1 MDVVSHQY
9 ITIYIQKQMK
19 ILYILKHNPWGIG
32 GGCYACRNY
41 MDAFMD
47 VFHGAD
53 FDFCICEEYLKDRDT
68 DYPENVRFVG
78 VKPRGRLSKLL
89 SPITGLLHR
98 HQKMASR
105 LLRSGEYDY
114 CVFDESGIAGSLVE
128 AAKKYGVKTI
138 VINHNYQ
145 VEYSR
150 DNTKSWLKR
159 QLILPVVEQ
168 CERVSYLNCDYN
180 IFLTEEDM
188 ARFKVVYGASTT
200 KDFVGGCF
208 LRKGDEIKP
217 DCLKPFNNDRLKIV
231 ISGTMGN
238 VQNLDG
244 LTYFLDELYPLMPD
258 GMDVV
263 LTGKNPPQSLIKR
276 VEDYPNITIIPNPK
290 DILSI
295 IEQCDIFLCPT
306 RLGGGMK
313 LRVMDGFRCGL
324 PVIAHKI
331 SARGYSGFEKEGYLW
346 SFEDKEDFKSCINDI
361 KMQISERR
369 ISKQDISDFAS
380 QNFAFEERTKT
391 LKNIF
396 F

>member
-1 MDVVSHQY
+1 
-9 ITIYIQKQMK
+9 MK

-98 HQKMASR
+98 HQKMAIG

-145 VEYSR
+145 VEYRR
-150 DNTKSWLKR
+150 DSTISWFIR
-159 QLILPVVEQ
+159 QLILPVVER

-180 IFLTEEDM
+180 IFLTEEDK
-188 ARFKVVYGASTT
+188 AKFKEVYGASTT

-208 LRKGDEIKP
+208 LRKGDEIKS

-295 IEQCDIFLCPT
+295 IERCDIFLCPT

-313 LRVMDGFRCGL
+313 LRIMDGFRCGL

-346 SFEDKEDFKSCINDI
+346 SFEGKEDFKGCINDI
-361 KMQISERR
+361 KMQISDRR

>member
-1 MDVVSHQY
+1 
-9 ITIYIQKQMK
+9 MK

-78 VKPRGRLSKLL
+78 VKPRGRLSKLM
-89 SPITGLLHR
+89 SPITGQLHR
-98 HQKMASR
+98 HQKMASG
-105 LLRSGEYDY
+105 LLRIGEYDY

-180 IFLTEEDM
+180 IFLTEEDK
-188 ARFKVVYGASTT
+188 AKFKEVYGASTT

-208 LRKGDEIKP
+208 LRKGDEIKS
-217 DCLKPFNNDRLKIV
+217 DCLRPFNNDRLKIV

-290 DILSI
+290 DILLI

-346 SFEDKEDFKSCINDI
+346 SFEGKEDFKSCINDI

>member
-1 MDVVSHQY
+1 
-9 ITIYIQKQMK
+9 MK

-53 FDFCICEEYLKDRDT
+53 FDFCICEEYLNDRDT

-78 VKPRGRLSKLL
+78 VKPRGRLSKLM

-98 HQKMASR
+98 HQKMASG

-114 CVFDESGIAGSLVE
+114 CVFDESSIAGSLVE
-128 AAKKYGVKTI
+128 TAKKYGVKTI

-145 VEYSR
+145 VEYRR
-150 DNTKSWLKR
+150 DSTISWFIR
-159 QLILPVVEQ
+159 QLILPVVER

-180 IFLTEEDM
+180 IFLTEEDK
-188 ARFKVVYGASTT
+188 AKFKEVYGASTT

-208 LRKGDEIKP
+208 LRKGDEIKS

-244 LTYFLDELYPLMPD
+244 LTYFLDELYPLLPD

-346 SFEDKEDFKSCINDI
+346 SFEGKEDFKSCINDI

>member
-1 MDVVSHQY
+1 
-9 ITIYIQKQMK
+9 MK

-41 MDAFMD
+41 MDAFRD

-78 VKPRGRLSKLL
+78 VKPRGRLSKLM

-98 HQKMASR
+98 HQKMASG

-180 IFLTEEDM
+180 IFLTEEDK
-188 ARFKVVYGASTT
+188 AKFKEVYGASTT

-217 DCLKPFNNDRLKIV
+217 DCLKPFNDDRLKIV

>member
-1 MDVVSHQY
+1 
-9 ITIYIQKQMK
+9 MK

-180 IFLTEEDM
+180 IFLTEEDK
-188 ARFKVVYGASTT
+188 AKFKEVYGASTT

-331 SARGYSGFEKEGYLW
+331 SARGYLGFEKEGFLF
-346 SFEDKEDFKSCINDI
+346 SFDSNDSFKKSLDILTRQVTNGNVSYKQAILSYSKELLYENKIVELRNKLRCF
-361 KMQISERR
+361 
-369 ISKQDISDFAS
+369 
-380 QNFAFEERTKT
+380 
-391 LKNIF
+391 
-396 F
+396 

>member
-1 MDVVSHQY
+1 
-9 ITIYIQKQMK
+9 MK

-53 FDFCICEEYLKDRDT
+53 FDFCICEEYLNDRDT

-78 VKPRGRLSKLL
+78 VKPRGRLSKLM
-89 SPITGLLHR
+89 SPIKGLLHR
-98 HQKMASR
+98 HQKMASG

-145 VEYSR
+145 VEYRR
-150 DNTKSWLKR
+150 DSTISWFIR
-159 QLILPVVEQ
+159 QLILPVVER

-180 IFLTEEDM
+180 IFLTEEDK
-188 ARFKVVYGASTT
+188 AKFKEVYGASTT

-208 LRKGDEIKP
+208 LRKGDEIKS

-244 LTYFLDELYPLMPD
+244 LTYFLDELYPLLPD

-361 KMQISERR
+361 KMQISDRR

>member
-1 MDVVSHQY
+1 
-9 ITIYIQKQMK
+9 MK

-78 VKPRGRLSKLL
+78 VKPRGRLSKLM

-98 HQKMASR
+98 HQKMASG

-114 CVFDESGIAGSLVE
+114 CVFDESGIAGSLVGT
-128 AAKKYGVKTI
+128 AKLCGVRTI

-180 IFLTEEDM
+180 IFLTEEDK
-188 ARFKVVYGASTT
+188 AKFKEVYGASTT

-217 DCLKPFNNDRLKIV
+217 YCLKPFNNDRLKIV

>member
-1 MDVVSHQY
+1 
-9 ITIYIQKQMK
+9 MK

-98 HQKMASR
+98 HQKMAIG

-145 VEYSR
+145 VEYRR
-150 DNTKSWLKR
+150 DSTISWFIR
-159 QLILPVVEQ
+159 QLILPVVER

-180 IFLTEEDM
+180 IFLTEEDK
-188 ARFKVVYGASTT
+188 AKFKEVYGASTT

-208 LRKGDEIKP
+208 LRKGDEIKS

-346 SFEDKEDFKSCINDI
+346 SFEDKEDFKGCINDI
-361 KMQISERR
+361 KMQISDRR

>member
-1 MDVVSHQY
+1 
-9 ITIYIQKQMK
+9 MK

-114 CVFDESGIAGSLVE
+114 CVFDESSIAGSLVV

-145 VEYSR
+145 VEYRR
-150 DNTKSWLKR
+150 DSTISWFIR
-159 QLILPVVEQ
+159 QLILPVVER

-180 IFLTEEDM
+180 IFLTEEDK
-188 ARFKVVYGASTT
+188 AKFKEVYGASTT

-208 LRKGDEIKP
+208 LRKGDEIKS

-346 SFEDKEDFKSCINDI
+346 SFEGKEDFKSCINDI

>member
-1 MDVVSHQY
+1 
-9 ITIYIQKQMK
+9 MK

-98 HQKMASR
+98 HQEMASR

-159 QLILPVVEQ
+159 QLILPVVER

-180 IFLTEEDM
+180 IFLTEEDK
-188 ARFKVVYGASTT
+188 AKFKEVYGASTT

-208 LRKGDEIKP
+208 LRKGDEIKS

>member
-1 MDVVSHQY
+1 
-9 ITIYIQKQMK
+9 MK

-53 FDFCICEEYLKDRDT
+53 FDFCICEEYLNDRDM

-78 VKPRGRLSKLL
+78 VKPRGRLSKLM
-89 SPITGLLHR
+89 SPIKGLLHR
-98 HQKMASR
+98 HQKMASG

-114 CVFDESGIAGSLVE
+114 CVFDESSIAGSLVE
-128 AAKKYGVKTI
+128 TAKKYGVKTI

-145 VEYSR
+145 VEYRR
-150 DNTKSWLKR
+150 DSTISWFIR
-159 QLILPVVEQ
+159 QLILPVVER

-180 IFLTEEDM
+180 IFLTEEDK
-188 ARFKVVYGASTT
+188 AKFKEVYGASTT

-208 LRKGDEIKP
+208 LRKGDEIKS

-244 LTYFLDELYPLMPD
+244 LTYFLDELYPLLPD
-258 GMDVV
+258 GMNVV

-346 SFEDKEDFKSCINDI
+346 SFEDKEDFKGCINDI

>member
-1 MDVVSHQY
+1 
-9 ITIYIQKQMK
+9 MK

-78 VKPRGRLSKLL
+78 VKPRGRLSKLM

-98 HQKMASR
+98 HQKMASG

-128 AAKKYGVKTI
+128 TAKKYGVKTI

-180 IFLTEEDM
+180 IFLTEEDK
-188 ARFKVVYGASTT
+188 AKFKEVYGASTT

-208 LRKGDEIKP
+208 LRKGDEIMP

-346 SFEDKEDFKSCINDI
+346 SFEDKEDFKGCINDI

>member
-1 MDVVSHQY
+1 
-9 ITIYIQKQMK
+9 MK

-53 FDFCICEEYLKDRDT
+53 FDFCICEEYLNDRDM

-78 VKPRGRLSKLL
+78 VKPRGRLSKLM
-89 SPITGLLHR
+89 SPIKGLLHR
-98 HQKMASR
+98 HQKMASG

-128 AAKKYGVKTI
+128 AAKNYGVKTI

-159 QLILPVVEQ
+159 QLILPVVER

-180 IFLTEEDM
+180 IFLTEEDK
-188 ARFKVVYGASTT
+188 AKFKEVYGASTT

-208 LRKGDEIKP
+208 LRKGDEIMP
-217 DCLKPFNNDRLKIV
+217 DCLKPFNNNRLKIV

-244 LTYFLDELYPLMPD
+244 LTYFLDELYPLLPD

-380 QNFAFEERTKT
+380 QNFAFEERTKI